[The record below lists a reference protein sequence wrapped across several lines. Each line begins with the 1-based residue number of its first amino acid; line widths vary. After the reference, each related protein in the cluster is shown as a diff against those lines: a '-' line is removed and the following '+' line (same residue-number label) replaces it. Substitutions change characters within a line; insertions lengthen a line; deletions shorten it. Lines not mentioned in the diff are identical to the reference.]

1 MDKKWGQIWMD
12 EINNNLLKF
21 SCTSIFIYFL
31 SLRGCDSFQCLDCCQ
46 VIALVQGNNLYPLQ
60 TNASSCQDGLLEPAC
75 RIGYDEMTT
84 ASALPTCLD
93 IATVNWMAVAIL
105 NSDAHAPVHKHGNYA
120 DYSPCHTLFDYRYAL
135 GLHTANHDD
144 LTRFQSRDDYHN
156 YVSYI
161 NYMSV

>member
-1 MDKKWGQIWMD
+1 MD

-60 TNASSCQDGLLEPAC
+60 TNTSSCQDGLLEPAC

-84 ASALPTCLD
+84 AAALPACPD

-105 NSDAHAPVHKHGNYA
+105 NSDAHAHVHKHGNYA